1 MQPSDLAGIVEF
13 LRSAERLK
21 VTHRSGFTSAGQPES
36 VAEHTWR
43 LCLMALVLRP
53 AFPEIDFERLLGICI
68 VHDLGEAVG
77 GDVPAPEQARRLA
90 RDVSDTKAAAERR
103 DLLSVLAP
111 LPEATRRQLTALWD
125 EYEAALT
132 PEARLA
138 KALDKLET
146 ILQHTQGENPP
157 DFDYRFNLEYG
168 RRYTAHPEVIAALR
182 AMLDRETERRAAEGG
197 R

>member
-1 MQPSDLAGIVEF
+1 MQPSDLAGVVEF